1 MIWTDDLAMNNW
13 EDRGVTDEGSAEGKL
28 AALDQV
34 IKNGEAQAEDLLE
47 DNKRLERERDE
58 AQERAFHL
66 KGKLASAHSYI
77 AILTFALVLL
87 VLVVA
92 VVQWFGIPF
101 GVAPP
106 AM

>member
-1 MIWTDDLAMNNW
+1 M
-13 EDRGVTDEGSAEGKL
+13 TDEGSAEGKL